1 MPNLSSA
8 LPPDLKFKTTIDT
21 INKKMKRFY
30 FAAAI
35 FATLSF
41 AACSDDDETPGG
53 GLTAKTYENT
63 ELAITYNGEPVI
75 GKSVDFAPENGKA
88 TLTFSGQDFDLNAIA
103 AGSDI
108 GLQLPTVATC
118 GVLPGTPNYALTV
131 DLTGDEST
139 CSFSGSS
146 ETTYCTFSYSGTV
159 NAQTLSVEL
168 KDVTL
173 KNTSLSGTS
182 LSGTWDI
189 PALDDN
195 AYNVIRAVWVS
206 STPVNID
213 YGEGLGIY
221 PMPISTILG
230 MLFALPISNE
240 QSIVELLTSNLKS
253 ITFGEDG
260 NITANYLAAKG
271 ANAGTF
277 VQSPKNI
284 AQYVVDG
291 DKIKV
296 FLNPQGIAYADA
308 ANADAAKKSRAA
320 GIDINAILGEVL
332 GQLVPMFA
340 EGLPLRFGAAIDA
353 EGNSVDGLMCVYLDT
368 DVLLPILRAVA
379 PLFEDEGFLGII
391 TNLIKNDPQWSSM
404 ASMISPMLQQLPGI
418 IETTS
423 KVEVGINLQKGANDE
438 NVQAQ

>member
-1 MPNLSSA
+1 
-8 LPPDLKFKTTIDT
+8 
-21 INKKMKRFY
+21 MKRFY

-41 AACSDDDETPGG
+41 AACSDDDETPGE

-63 ELAITYNGEPVI
+63 ELAVTCNGEPVI
-75 GKSVDFAPENGKA
+75 GKSVRFAPANGKA
-88 TLTFSGQDFDLNAIA
+88 TLTFLGQDFDLNAIA
-103 AGSDI
+103 AGSNI

-131 DLTGDEST
+131 DLTGEKDTS
-139 CSFSGSS
+139 SFSGSS
-146 ETTYCTFSYSGTV
+146 ETAYCTFSYSGTV
-159 NAQTLSVEL
+159 NAETLSIEL

-195 AYNVIRAVWVS
+195 TYNVIRAVWDS

-213 YGEGLGIY
+213 YGELGIF
-221 PMPISTILG
+221 PMPISSILG
-230 MLFALPISNE
+230 VLFALPISNE

-260 NITANYLAAKG
+260 NITANYLAAGG
-271 ANAGTF
+271 ADAGTF

-308 ANADAAKKSRAA
+308 ANANAAKKSRAA
-320 GIDINAILGEVL
+320 DINAILGEVL
-332 GQLVPMFA
+332 GQLAPMFA
-340 EGLPLRFGAAIDA
+340 EGLPLRFGAALLDA
-353 EGNSVDGLMCVYLDT
+353 EGNEADDPNLIQKCVYLDT
-368 DVLLPILRAVA
+368 DVLLPILQAVS
-379 PLFEDEGFLGII
+379 PLFEDEEFLGII
-391 TNLIKNDPQWSSM
+391 TNLI
-404 ASMISPMLQQLPGI
+404 
-418 IETTS
+418 
-423 KVEVGINLQKGANDE
+423 
-438 NVQAQ
+438 